1 MRGRIK
7 FGPNKGLKV
16 VDRPMA
22 KLGASATSHKRA
34 KLDTNY
40 STNRKRGLSPKPK
53 KRSRGTW
60 GPGNTKSI
68 LVAALGKKKRVAGR
82 PGTSR
87 RC

>member
-1 MRGRIK
+1 MGRKIK

-16 VDRPMA
+16 VDGPMA

-34 KLDTNY
+34 KLDANY
-40 STNRKRGLSPKPK
+40 STDRKRDLSPKPK
-53 KRSRGTW
+53 KRSKGTW
-60 GPGNTKSI
+60 GPSNTKNI
-68 LVAALGKKKRVAGR
+68 LIPALGKKKSGAGR